1 MGMIGLVIMTAP
13 AIGPTLSGLIV
24 DALNWRWLFY
34 LVIPLVRSPSYLP
47 RFS

>member
-1 MGMIGLVIMTAP
+1 MIGLVIMTAP

-34 LVIPLVRSPSYLP
+34 LVIPLVRSPSYL